1 MNCALRWSTVPFEVT
16 LSFNKMKTDENNYK
30 RFSILSWQLYL
41 GWIFHYHFTFC
52 SNWLLVLYKAFV
64 NEGIILWLITMIF
77 RLFTISQFFHLG
89 RHSRPSIFLSFY
101 GSQWVWLVLDFF
113 LEWYGLIKNA
123 WHVSG
128 VMKNAKKQ
136 NNCER
141 MFLSEDV
148 SHSPDLGLF

>member
-1 MNCALRWSTVPFEVT
+1 MNCALRWSTVPFQVT

-113 LEWYGLIKNA
+113 FWNNMA
-123 WHVSG
+123 WLKMHD
-128 VMKNAKKQ
+128 
-136 NNCER
+136 
-141 MFLSEDV
+141 MFLVLWKMQKNKTIVNEC
-148 SHSPDLGLF
+148 F